1 MSFFLRFLLLVV
13 LAGCMAPVA
22 LAADGTVIFEQPGF
36 PAADTA
42 PLPSAAL
49 AAGFPH
55 ARTVD
60 AAQLGAALDAAQTK
74 LLVLPYGSAYPEA
87 AWPSILR
94 YLDRG
99 GNLIVLGGK
108 PFTRAAYR
116 DGNTWRLRESSVAA
130 SLELFIQ
137 GWQATPG
144 SSSLQF
150 EPNADVAPTLPAFG
164 WKQAWSPVIR
174 LSVVMD
180 PKDTAA
186 NNGSGDAFLT
196 TLAWGTR
203 DGSKLAAPAV
213 LVDHVQHR
221 FVGGRWIFLACDPD
235 GNAFADPRLLQRLQA
250 LALRQDD
257 RFTFRPRM
265 PLFVQG
271 EALQFQFEPVRGAT
285 AEAGDT
291 LKVSV
296 HADTGA
302 AQHYTF
308 KADPEQPVTL
318 PKQAAEGAG
327 LHVVEA
333 TLERNG
339 APVWTYRSGF
349 WMRDLAYLRSGPKLT
364 VNGDYFQ
371 LDGKPLPVVGTTYMA
386 GDVDRDYL
394 RKPNVWV
401 WDQDLQQIR
410 AGGLNMIRTGIWSAW
425 NRLVNPDKSAS
436 EATLRAVEAMLMT
449 ARRHGLP
456 VQFNLF
462 AFLPETFGAG
472 NAYLDPAALAMQD
485 RFVRSLVQR
494 FRDVPFLLWDLIN
507 EPSANANL
515 WKTLPQGDALEQQ
528 AWRRWLKQRY
538 PDQAA
543 LLAAWSEPSFGKGRA
558 LQSKPDTAPPEAAA
572 ADPFA
577 LPVAGAFDPDGV
589 RAGANPL
596 KVYDYYLF
604 TQSIFNDWV
613 KHMRATLRDA
623 GSSQLVVVG
632 QEEGGVATR
641 LSPAFFSPL
650 VDFTTTHLWW
660 DFDSALWAGLSAKMP
675 GQPMLIQELGEQRR
689 LDQRDRLRFSPQI
702 EAWQLERKMAISFAQ
717 GAGGIEWVWN
727 VNTRMAN
734 DNETPIGAIRVDGTE
749 KPEARVLAGFARF
762 VAASPASFTRIEPP
776 AVTMVT
782 SQSLIYSGMRDL
794 AMATQKKSLRALAY
808 DTHTPA
814 RLLPENRLAE
824 LGQPKLVILPAAQAL
839 TDDAWQHL
847 LDYVADGGCLLVSG
861 PVQRNEHWQAVDRLA
876 ALKLKAEVF
885 PIAVRQS
892 TLSLPGHEHPL
903 QVSYPAGVQQAPIE
917 GMRFD
922 DGASLKV
929 VRHGK
934 GRLIWVADPVAFA
947 EGYDAQSALYAWA
960 LAQAGVAPAFTQ
972 LQPLSPGVLAF
983 PTVLDDAVLYSFAS
997 DSLQDQTVD
1006 IKDAV
1011 TGARIHFTLGAQRGA
1026 MVLLDRASGAVLASY
1041 NAGAR
1046 KSAAAR

>member
-1 MSFFLRFLLLVV
+1 MSLFLRFLLLVI
-13 LAGCMAPVA
+13 LGGCVVPA
-22 LAADGTVIFEQPGF
+22 LAADGTVIFAQPGF
-36 PAADTA
+36 PAADTTA
-42 PLPSAAL
+42 VSSAAL
-49 AAGFPH
+49 LAGFPG
-55 ARTVD
+55 ASTVD
-60 AAQLGAALDAAQTK
+60 EAQLDAALGSAQTK

-116 DGNTWRLRESSVAA
+116 DASRWRLREPGVAA

-144 SSSLQF
+144 SPSLQF
-150 EPNADVAPTLPAFG
+150 ESNAEVAPALPAFG

-180 PKDTAA
+180 PRDTAA
-186 NNGSGDAFLT
+186 NMGSEDAFLT
-196 TLAWGTR
+196 TLAWGTH
-203 DGSKLAAPAV
+203 DDDKLAAPA
-213 LVDHVQHR
+213 LMIDHVKHR
-221 FVGGRWIFLACDPD
+221 FVGGRWIFLACDPGD
-235 GNAFADPRLLQRLQA
+235 GGFADPQLLQRLRS

-257 RFTFRPRM
+257 RFTFRPRL
-265 PLFVQG
+265 PLFVPG
-271 EALQFQFEPVRGAT
+271 EALDFQFEPVRA
-285 AEAGDT
+285 AAAAPGDVLEVT
-291 LKVSV
+291 V
-296 HADTGA
+296 HADTGQP
-302 AQHYTF
+302 QHYTF
-308 KADPEQPVTL
+308 KPDPAHPITL
-318 PKQAAEGAG
+318 PPQAATGAG

-333 TLERNG
+333 TLQRNG

-371 LDGKPLPVVGTTYMA
+371 LDGKPLPVVGTTYMSS
-386 GDVDRDYL
+386 DVDRGFL
-394 RKPNVWV
+394 SEPNAWV
-401 WDQDLQQIR
+401 WDQDMQQIR
-410 AGGLNMIRTGIWSAW
+410 AHGLNMIRTGIWSGW

-449 ARRHGLP
+449 ARRHDMP

-462 AFLPETFGAG
+462 AFLPEAFGGG
-472 NAYLDPAALAMQD
+472 NAYLDPAVQAMQD
-485 RFVRSLVQR
+485 RFVHSLVQR
-494 FRDVPFLLWDLIN
+494 FNGVPYLLWDMIN
-507 EPSANANL
+507 EPSANKHL
-515 WKTLPQGDALEQQ
+515 WTTLPQGDALENQ

-543 LLAAWSEPSFGKGRA
+543 LLAAWAEPSFGKGRA
-558 LQSKPDTAPPEAAA
+558 LQSNPDVVPPEVAA

-577 LPVAGAFDPDGV
+577 LPVAAAFDPDGV

-604 TQSIFNDWV
+604 TQSVFDDWAR
-613 KHMRATLRDA
+613 HLRATIRSA
-623 GSSQLVVVG
+623 GSDQLITVG

-641 LSPAFFSPL
+641 LSPAFFSPQ

-660 DFDSALWAGLSAKMP
+660 DFDSALWAGLSAKLP
-675 GQPMLIQELGEQRR
+675 GQPMLIQEMGEQRR
-689 LDQRDRLRFSPQI
+689 LDQRNQLRFSPQI
-702 EAWQLERKMAISFAQ
+702 EGWQLERKLAISFAQ
-717 GAGGIEWVWN
+717 GAGAIEWVWN
-727 VNTRMAN
+727 VNARMAN
-734 DNETPIGAIRVDGTE
+734 DNETPIGAIRTDGTE

-762 VAASPASFTRIEPP
+762 VAASPSSFTRIEPP

-794 AMATQKKSLRALAY
+794 AMATQKKSLRALVY
-808 DTHTPA
+808 DNHTPA

-824 LGQPKLVILPAAQAL
+824 LGQPRLVILSAAQAL

-847 LDYVADGGCLLVSG
+847 LDYVAQGGCLLVSG
-861 PVQRNEHWQAVDRLA
+861 PVQRNEHWQEVDRLTP
-876 ALKLKAEVF
+876 LQLKAEVF

-892 TLSLPGHEHPL
+892 VLVLPGKDHPL
-903 QVSYPAGVQQAPIE
+903 QISYPAAVQQAPIDS
-917 GMRFD
+917 MRFD
-922 DGASLKV
+922 DGASVKV

-934 GRLIWVADPVAFA
+934 GKLIWVADPVAFS
-947 EGYDAQSALYAWA
+947 EGYDTQAALYAYA
-960 LAQAGVAPAFTQ
+960 LAQAGVAPAFTP

-983 PTVLDDAVLYSFAS
+983 PTMLDGAVLYSFAS

-1006 IKDAV
+1006 IKDAT
-1011 TGARIHFTLGAQRGA
+1011 TGATIHFNLGAQRGA
-1026 MVLLDRASGAVLASY
+1026 MVLLDRATGAVLASY
-1041 NAGAR
+1041 GD
-1046 KSAAAR
+1046 AAQTPAHDK